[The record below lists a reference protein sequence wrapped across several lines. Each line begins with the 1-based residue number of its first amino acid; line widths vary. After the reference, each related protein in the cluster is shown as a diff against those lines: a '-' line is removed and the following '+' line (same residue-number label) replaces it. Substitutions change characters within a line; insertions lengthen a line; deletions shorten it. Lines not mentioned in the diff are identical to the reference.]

1 VTTQTCF
8 IIYLF
13 YFQSEITSHLDLRR
27 HRCHSY
33 QNCDSRTISSRRIVF
48 STSFCH
54 PRGSNFVRSSLSE
67 TYQVCRTPF
76 ELFEPATF
84 RLSSGTLPAVRR
96 TLFRRPGPD
105 RLSGAIVT
113 LHSSSSSS
121 SERLRGSIDR
131 YGPGTVNRRQWG
143 VRNAAGTN
151 RRSSSNVRSV
161 AWLLACVVN
170 DRGEIAGNSPIG
182 RKWNGG
188 GVFL

>member
-1 VTTQTCF
+1 MNREFVTTQTCF

-13 YFQSEITSHLDLRR
+13 YFQSEITSHSELRR
-27 HRCHSY
+27 HRCHSN
-33 QNCDSRTISSRRIVF
+33 QNCDSRTISSRKIVF

-54 PRGSNFVRSSLSE
+54 PSGSNFVQSSLSE
-67 TYQVCRTPF
+67 TYQVCSTPF

-121 SERLRGSIDR
+121 SERLRGSVDR
-131 YGPGTVNRRQWG
+131 YGSGTVNRRQRG

-151 RRSSSNVRSV
+151 RRSSSNIRSV
-161 AWLLACVVN
+161 A
-170 DRGEIAGNSPIG
+170 
-182 RKWNGG
+182 
-188 GVFL
+188 